1 MSGRIWIAV
10 VGVAAVGLSVGCNAQ
25 PAEAQPAL
33 PSIEDQGAVKQKQK
47 EQFAS
52 NQPPGAKDV
61 AFDAD
66 QAMKYVKELCEI
78 GPRISATEGMKK
90 QQELILKHFE
100 ATGAKVVKQEFKARQ
115 LSRRQPVDMTNLIFQ
130 WHPERARRVLICTH
144 YDTRPHAD
152 EETTDQTSW
161 NKPFPSANDGTSGV
175 ALLMELG
182 RHMKDLPTTVGVDF
196 VLFDGEEYVFPRFQQ
211 QDSRDM
217 YFLGSEHFA
226 SEYTKSRPTRKY
238 SYEGGVL
245 LDLCCA
251 EGAKLKVEAN
261 SFQSA
266 PKLVQKIWGYA
277 KTLGAKSFVYERG
290 FKRDEGQGVL
300 DDHLALNR
308 VGIPTVDIIDFD
320 YPYWHKISDTPDKIS
335 PKVTAEVAK
344 VLTAWIQGIK

>member
-1 MSGRIWIAV
+1 MSGRIWIAAI
-10 VGVAAVGLSVGCNAQ
+10 GVLAVGLSGGCDPR

-33 PSIEDQGAVKQKQK
+33 PTLDDPPVVKTKPK

-52 NQPPGAKDV
+52 NQAPGTKDV

-66 QAMKYVKELCEI
+66 KAMKHLKELCAI

-90 QQELILKHFE
+90 QQEYIIKHFE
-100 ATGAKVVKQEFKARQ
+100 SSGAKVVKQEFQGKQ
-115 LSRRQPVDMTNLIFQ
+115 LSRPEAVPMTNLIFQ
-130 WHPERARRVLICTH
+130 WNPDRTRRVLICTH

-152 EETTDQTSW
+152 EEGGQAEW
-161 NKPFPSANDGTSGV
+161 NKPFISANDGTSGV

-182 RHMKDLPTTVGVDF
+182 RHMKDLPTAVGVDF
-196 VLFDGEEYVFPRFQQ
+196 ILFDGEEYVFPRFQDQ
-211 QDSRDM
+211 NPRDL

-226 SEYTKSRPTRKY
+226 KEYSDTLRTRKY

-261 SFQSA
+261 SFQAA
-266 PKLVQKIWGYA
+266 PKIVEKIWGHA
-277 KTLGAKSFVYERG
+277 KALGAKSFVYERG

-300 DDHLALNR
+300 DDHLALNKA
-308 VGIPTVDIIDFD
+308 GIPTVDVIDFD
-320 YPYWHKISDTPDKIS
+320 YPDWHKITDTPDKVS
-335 PKVTAEVAK
+335 PQVTAEVAK
-344 VLTAWIQGIK
+344 VLAAWVQGIK